1 MRWSGSAA
9 GTLGGISLEWVYG
22 TGVRVGAAVLKHYYR
37 LVYWKRRISRSLG
50 WRRGMGPGAL
60 GPQRRRTRV
69 GRSPGRSRQL
79 LYGAR
84 PFLIFG
90 ALVALVVVASAL
102 VAGGYEDV
110 GRAVTT
116 GVADGE

>member
-1 MRWSGSAA
+1 MRRSGPAA
-9 GTLGGISLEWVYG
+9 GTLGGISFEWVYG
-22 TGVRVGAAVLKHYYR
+22 AGVRVGAAVLKHYYR
-37 LVYWKRRISRSLG
+37 MVYWKRRISRSLG

-60 GPQRRRTRV
+60 GPQRQRTRT
-69 GRSPGRSRQL
+69 GRGAGRSRRL

-102 VAGGYEDV
+102 VAGGYDGV
-110 GRAVTT
+110 GWAVMSG
-116 GVADGE
+116 GVDGE

>member
-1 MRWSGSAA
+1 M
-9 GTLGGISLEWVYG
+9 YG

-60 GPQRRRTRV
+60 GPQRRRTRT
-69 GRSPGRSRQL
+69 GRGPRRGRQL

-90 ALVALVVVASAL
+90 ALVALVVAASAL

-110 GRAVTT
+110 GWAVMSG
-116 GVADGE
+116 GVDGE

>member
-1 MRWSGSAA
+1 M
-9 GTLGGISLEWVYG
+9 
-22 TGVRVGAAVLKHYYR
+22 GAAVLKHYYR

-60 GPQRRRTRV
+60 GPRRPRRRT
-69 GRSPGRSRQL
+69 GRGPGRTRQL

-84 PFLIFG
+84 PFLVFG
-90 ALVALVVVASAL
+90 ALVALVVMASAL
-102 VAGGYEDV
+102 VAGGYDDF
-110 GRAVTT
+110 GRVVTT

>member
-1 MRWSGSAA
+1 M
-9 GTLGGISLEWVYG
+9 
-22 TGVRVGAAVLKHYYR
+22 LKHYYR

-60 GPQRRRTRV
+60 GPRRPQPRT
-69 GRSPGRSRQL
+69 GRGSGRGRQL
-79 LYGAR
+79 LYRAR

-90 ALVALVVVASAL
+90 ALVALVVMASAL
-102 VAGGYEDV
+102 VAGGYEEV